1 MVNKMLHGFWLFK
14 TGKVEHKFYED
25 TEKFRK

>member
-14 TGKVEHKFYED
+14 KGKDEDKFYKD
-25 TEKFRK
+25 IEKFRK